1 MTENFQKM
9 AKDINLQISDAQ
21 NSLNRKDS
29 KKYIPTPVIIT
40 LLKTKSKDNIL
51 KTEKNH
57 VSHIG
62 EQQLEQLQ
70 ISHQK
75 SQE

>member
-1 MTENFQKM
+1 METKTQHSQKL
-9 AKDINLQISDAQ
+9 KIKKE
-21 NSLNRKDS
+21 RKKERIIKKKK

-62 EQQLEQLQ
+62 EQQLEQL
-70 ISHQK
+70 
-75 SQE
+75 